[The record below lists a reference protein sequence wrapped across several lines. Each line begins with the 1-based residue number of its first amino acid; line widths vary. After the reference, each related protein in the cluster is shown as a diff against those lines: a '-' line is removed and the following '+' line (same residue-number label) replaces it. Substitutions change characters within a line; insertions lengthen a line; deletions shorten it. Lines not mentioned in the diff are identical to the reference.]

1 MYLKGTFS
9 ISWIIQKGQSDSDKL
24 TWATSSTNCDV
35 EAPSPRYWLGFL
47 FRWMN
52 SVLLVKNLWLRLM
65 PPHVIALN
73 NALISDACT
82 FKKLIIWQFILLR
95 GCRVCRS
102 NVRMAWE
109 LRNVFLSVEV
119 TWASGRTEIQEWG
132 SIALWTSVTGP
143 TLATRWQEQC
153 SQAWCRTQSLGQYP
167 ASPAIPPLRF
177 LDQLSDLRWTLN
189 ALSSS
194 MTWDKNGPSRD

>member
-1 MYLKGTFS
+1 
-9 ISWIIQKGQSDSDKL
+9 
-24 TWATSSTNCDV
+24 
-35 EAPSPRYWLGFL
+35 
-47 FRWMN
+47 MN

-102 NVRMAWE
+102 NVKMGWE

-119 TWASGRTEIQEWG
+119 TWASSRTEIQDWG
-132 SIALWTSVTGP
+132 SVTLWTSVTGP
-143 TLATRWQEQC
+143 TLATMWQEKC
-153 SQAWCRTQSLGQYP
+153 SQAPHTAQYLGQHP
-167 ASPAIPPLRF
+167 ASQQFPLCAP
-177 LDQLSDLRWTLN
+177 WT
-189 ALSSS
+189 SSVTFS
-194 MTWDKNGPSRD
+194 ELWTHSPHPWHGIKMDHQESKWNHTCENCIK